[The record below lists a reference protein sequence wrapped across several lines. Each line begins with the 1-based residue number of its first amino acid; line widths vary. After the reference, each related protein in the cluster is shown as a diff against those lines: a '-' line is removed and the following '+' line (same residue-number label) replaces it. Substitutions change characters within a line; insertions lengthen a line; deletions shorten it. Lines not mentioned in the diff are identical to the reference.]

1 VLTDILGC
9 SIVPPEATGS
19 VVSISGILTAA
30 IIGAPMCGFCDQ
42 VPTLLVIIASAQSR
56 DTSVDRTFYVYAILC
71 KDARYNTQESS
82 FYSSPENF
90 GPLQATASDC
100 GVMFCQH
107 PSSRDGAIAKY
118 ELKPRKEVRGER
130 LRSININL
138 SCPVA
143 VVCRPLREAA
153 PFVGSPII
161 RNLGD
166 VPGEFALRFYVCL
179 VPGEQAAAALQASQS
194 AQRLA
199 STDSSFVA
207 QITRLRHPTLY

>member
-1 VLTDILGC
+1 VWVLRSSFD
-9 SIVPPEATGS
+9 STGHYC
-19 VVSISGILTAA
+19 LNK
-30 IIGAPMCGFCDQ
+30 
-42 VPTLLVIIASAQSR
+42 SR
-56 DTSVDRTFYVYAILC
+56 DTSVGSKFYVYGVLW

-82 FYSSPENF
+82 FYSSPENV

-107 PSSRDGAIAKY
+107 PSSRDGAIIRY
-118 ELKPRKEVRGER
+118 ELRPLKQVRGER

-138 SCPVA
+138 SCPAAVA
-143 VVCRPLREAA
+143 WRPLPEAA

-166 VPGEFALRFYVCL
+166 IPGELALRFYVCL
-179 VPGEQAAAALQASQS
+179 VPGEHAAAALQASQS

-207 QITRLRHPTLY
+207 HITRLRHPTLY